1 MVLAV
6 TLLPE
11 LTSHTVILPLLEP
24 VPSLEPLPPAP
35 FRYSQFKSTLPL
47 MPGTLPAFEYCHI
60 CTLPMP

>member
-1 MVLAV
+1 M
-6 TLLPE
+6 
-11 LTSHTVILPLLEP
+11 PLLEP